1 MMITKVRG
9 RFEKFDGVIEFD
21 ENKPVNTRVEFDID
35 MASINMEEPQRD
47 DHLRSAAFFDAEHYP
62 TTHFKSKR
70 VGQIDAYHGRLIGD
84 LIIRDITKEVTL
96 DVEYTGIAQSPWG
109 TQVAAFS
116 ASTTLNRK
124 DWGLTWNMPLETG
137 GFLVSE
143 QIAIGIDL
151 ELVKQPETVPA

>member
-21 ENKPVNTRVEFDID
+21 EDNPVNTRVEFDID
-35 MASINMEEPQRD
+35 VASVNTEEQQRD
-47 DHLRSAAFFDAEHYP
+47 DHLRSADFFDAEHYP
-62 TTHFKSKR
+62 TMHFKSKR
-70 VGQIDAYHGRLIGD
+70 VEQIDESHGHLIGD
-84 LIIRDITKEVTL
+84 LTIRDVTKEVAL
-96 DVEYTGIAQSPWG
+96 DVEYTGIAKSPWG

-116 ASTTLNRK
+116 ASTTINRK
-124 DWGLTWNMPLETG
+124 DWGLTWNVPLETG